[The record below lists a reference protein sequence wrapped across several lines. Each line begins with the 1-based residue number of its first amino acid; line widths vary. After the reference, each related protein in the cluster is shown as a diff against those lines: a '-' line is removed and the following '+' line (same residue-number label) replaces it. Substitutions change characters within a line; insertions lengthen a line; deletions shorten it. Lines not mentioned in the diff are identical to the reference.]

1 MVRASAAR
9 LAVIGIGAAAALA
22 LGTWIYTDV
31 QRELRTL
38 AAANLR
44 SLLDTQVGAL
54 DTWIGEKQ
62 LNVERWAKDA
72 RVIDAAIAG
81 NQVLS
86 GSAAANGTAAL
97 AACRGA
103 LSDALINA
111 IDALRQSDAAEGVN
125 LVDRSGRV
133 LAARTREYCGLMI
146 TAERLQQ
153 LEPVFDGR
161 SMFAPPMSERERL
174 DGAGNADARRRPLVW
189 FSAPVR
195 NAAGETIAALNIGK
209 FADAR
214 FSRSLV
220 AVRPGSTGEAYAFD
234 ARGRMLSESRFRAEL
249 EQRGTLKPGDSTI
262 LSVRLDG
269 PEQDDATPSLTA
281 LAAVA
286 LDRVARGDGELSGEM
301 LQAYT
306 NYVGMPVI
314 GAWRWLPQ
322 YGFGIA
328 IEVGRDEVFAPL
340 RRVEA
345 AYRLISA
352 LAVLVLLA
360 LLAATLWIQVLR
372 RQRDEARQLGNYELL
387 EQIAEG
393 GMASVWRARHR
404 LLKRPVAIKLLSL
417 RVSNDEGLARFEREV
432 RSASQLMHPN
442 TVAIFDYGR
451 SPAGELFC
459 AMELLD
465 GITVQHLVD
474 RHGAQSVARVAY
486 VMHGIAGSLSE
497 AHQRGLV
504 HRDIKPANVMLCRV
518 GTQNRAEFD
527 AVKVLD
533 FGLVKSI
540 GEPHTRDLTRAL
552 RILGTPSY
560 MAPERIEDPGSADL
574 RSDVYSLGALG
585 YFMLT
590 GRPPYQAEND
600 LALAYQVVNAPV
612 PEFDTANSLTALIS
626 NCLQKTAADRPQ
638 NTPQVIDRLE
648 QIMREFPWTAAQA
661 RIWWGEHADTEEPRA
676 ALDPMVRQ
684 T

>member
-1 MVRASAAR
+1 MVQVSASR
-9 LAVIGIGAAAALA
+9 LAVIGIGAAVAIALS
-22 LGTWIYTDV
+22 TWIYVDV
-31 QRELRTL
+31 QRELKTL

-44 SLLDTQVGAL
+44 SLLDTQAGAL
-54 DTWIGEKQ
+54 DTWIREKQ
-62 LNVERWAKDA
+62 LNVERWARDA
-72 RVIDAAIAG
+72 RVIEAASAG
-81 NQVLS
+81 NQRTTP
-86 GSAAANGTAAL
+86 AAVAGTAAI

-103 LSDALINA
+103 VSDALINA

-133 LAARTREYCGLMI
+133 LATRTREYCGLMI

-153 LEPVFDGR
+153 LKPVFDGR
-161 SMFAPPMSERERL
+161 SIFAPPMSERERL
-174 DGAGNADARRRPLVW
+174 DGADEADARRRPLVW

-195 NAAGETIAALNIGK
+195 NAAGEIIAALNIGK

-214 FSRSLV
+214 FSSSLV

-249 EQRGTLKPGDSTI
+249 EQRGALKPGDSTI
-262 LSVRLDG
+262 LSVRLDE
-269 PEQDDATPSLTA
+269 PETMETTQSLTA
-281 LAAVA
+281 LATVA
-286 LDRVARGDGELSGEM
+286 LDRVARADGELAGEV
-301 LQAYT
+301 LQPYT
-306 NYVGMPVI
+306 NYIGMPVI

-340 RRVEA
+340 RRVET
-345 AYRLISA
+345 AYRLIA
-352 LAVLVLLA
+352 VLAGLVLLA
-360 LLAATLWIQVLR
+360 LMTATLWIQVLR

-404 LLKRPVAIKLLSL
+404 LLKRPVAIKLLPL
-417 RVSNDEGLARFEREV
+417 HGSNDEGLARFEREV
-432 RSASQLMHPN
+432 RAASQLVHPN

-465 GITVQHLVD
+465 GMTVQQLVE
-474 RHGAQSVARVAY
+474 RHAAQPVARVAY
-486 VMHGIAGSLSE
+486 VLHGIAGSLSE
-497 AHQRGLV
+497 AHERGLV
-504 HRDIKPANVMLCRV
+504 HRDIKPANVMLCRR
-518 GTQNRAEFD
+518 GAEFD

-560 MAPERIEDPGSADL
+560 MAPERIEDPASADP
-574 RSDVYSLGALG
+574 RSDIYSLGALG

-600 LALAYQVVNAPV
+600 LALAYRVVNAPL
-612 PEFDTANSLTALIS
+612 PELDSVNSLTALVRS
-626 NCLQKTAADRPQ
+626 CLQKKAADRPQ
-638 NTPQVIDRLE
+638 NTSEVIDRLD
-648 QIMREFPWTAAQA
+648 QIMREFPWSAADA
-661 RIWWGEHADTEEPRA
+661 RNWWAEHADPEGPQPR
-676 ALDPMVRQ
+676 
-684 T
+684 

>member
-1 MVRASAAR
+1 MIRVSASR
-9 LAVIGIGAAAALA
+9 LAMIGVAAAAVLA
-22 LGTWIYTDV
+22 LGTWIYIDV
-31 QRELRTL
+31 QRELKAL

-44 SLLDTQVGAL
+44 SMLDTQAGAL
-54 DTWIGEKQ
+54 DTWIREKQ

-72 RVIDAAIAG
+72 RVTEAAGAG
-81 NQVLS
+81 DGSLS
-86 GSAAANGTAAL
+86 PVAAARGTSAL
-97 AACRGA
+97 AACRGGV
-103 LSDALINA
+103 SDALVNA

-133 LAARTREYCGLMI
+133 LATRRRDYCGLML
-146 TAERLQQ
+146 TPERLQQ
-153 LEPVFDGR
+153 LQPVFEGR
-161 SMFAPPMSERERL
+161 SIFVPPMSERERL
-174 DGAGNADARRRPLVW
+174 AGADKGDARRRPLVW

-214 FSRSLV
+214 FSSSLV

-234 ARGRMLSESRFRAEL
+234 ARGRMLSESRFRAAL

-262 LSVRLDG
+262 LSVRLDD
-269 PEQDDATPSLTA
+269 PEQADAAQSLTA

-286 LDRVARGDGELSGEM
+286 LDRIARVDGEFSGEV
-301 LQAYT
+301 LQPYT

-340 RRVEA
+340 RRVET
-345 AYRLISA
+345 AYRLIA
-352 LAVLVLLA
+352 GLAAMVLLG

-372 RQRDEARQLGNYELL
+372 RQRDEARQLGNYELV
-387 EQIAEG
+387 EQIAQG

-404 LLKRPVAIKLLSL
+404 LLKRPVAIKLLL
-417 RVSNDEGLARFEREV
+417 LHGSNDEGLARFEREV
-432 RSASQLMHPN
+432 RAASQLKHAN

-465 GITVQHLVD
+465 GMTVQQLVE
-474 RHGAQSVARVAY
+474 RHGAQPVARVAY

-497 AHQRGLV
+497 AHERGLV
-504 HRDIKPANVMLCRV
+504 HRDIKPANVMLCRR
-518 GTQNRAEFD
+518 GGEFD

-540 GEPHTRDLTRAL
+540 GEVHTRDLTRAL

-560 MAPERIEDPGSADL
+560 MAPERIEDPASADI
-574 RSDVYSLGALG
+574 RSDIYSLGALG

-590 GRPPYQAEND
+590 GRPPYRAESD
-600 LALAYQVVNAPV
+600 LALAYQVVNAPL
-612 PEFDTANSLTALIS
+612 PEFEPADSLTALVR
-626 NCLQKTAADRPQ
+626 NCLQKKAADRPQ
-638 NTPQVIDRLE
+638 NTSMVIDDLD
-648 QIMREFPWTAAQA
+648 QIMRECPWTAADA
-661 RIWWGEHADTEEPRA
+661 RTWWAEHANTAGQRA
-676 ALDPMVRQ
+676 ASEPVVKP

>member
-1 MVRASAAR
+1 MARVSASH
-9 LAVIGIGAAAALA
+9 LAIIGVGAAAVLA
-22 LGTWIYTDV
+22 LGTWIYIDV
-31 QRELRTL
+31 QRELKTL
-38 AAANLR
+38 AVANLR

-54 DTWIGEKQ
+54 DTWIREKQ

-72 RVIDAAIAG
+72 RVI
-81 NQVLS
+81 
-86 GSAAANGTAAL
+86 AAASDPAL
-97 AACRGA
+97 SPLGVNEAVALGACRGA
-103 LSDALINA
+103 VSDALVNG

-133 LAARTREYCGLMI
+133 LAARTRTHCGLMI
-146 TAERLQQ
+146 TPERRQQ
-153 LEPVFDGR
+153 LKPVFDGQ
-161 SMFAPPMSERERL
+161 SMFAPPMSEGEAL
-174 DGAGNADARRRPLVW
+174 DGADKAGARRPLVW

-195 NAAGETIAALNIGK
+195 NAAGEIIAALNIGK

-214 FSRSLV
+214 FSSSLV
-220 AVRPGSTGEAYAFD
+220 AARPGSTGEAYAFD

-249 EQRGTLKPGDSTI
+249 EQRGALKPGDSTI

-269 PEQDDATPSLTA
+269 PEQKDATPSLTA
-281 LAAVA
+281 LAGVA
-286 LDRVARGDGELSGEM
+286 LARVARADGELSGEV
-301 LQAYT
+301 LQPYP
-306 NYVGMPVI
+306 NYVGRPVI

-340 RRVEA
+340 RRVET
-345 AYRLISA
+345 AYRMIAA
-352 LAVLVLLA
+352 LAALVLLA
-360 LLAATLWIQVLR
+360 LLAETLWIQVLR

-451 SPAGELFC
+451 SAAGELFC

-465 GITVQHLVD
+465 GITVQQLVE
-474 RHGAQSVARVAY
+474 RHGAQPVARVAH

-497 AHQRGLV
+497 AHERGLV
-504 HRDIKPANVMLCRV
+504 HRDIKPANVMLCRR
-518 GTQNRAEFD
+518 GAEFD

-540 GEPHTRDLTRAL
+540 SEPHTRDLTRAL

-574 RSDVYSLGALG
+574 RSDIYSLGALG

-590 GRPPYQAEND
+590 GRPPYSAEND

-612 PEFDTANSLTALIS
+612 PELDAANSLAALIRT
-626 NCLQKTAADRPQ
+626 CLQKNAADRPQ
-638 NTPQVIDRLE
+638 NTQQMIDRLDE
-648 QIMREFPWTAAQA
+648 VMREFSWIAADA
-661 RIWWGEHADTEEPRA
+661 RTWWAEHADTA
-676 ALDPMVRQ
+676 AAPAEFATPAR
-684 T
+684 

>member
-1 MVRASAAR
+1 MIAVSASR
-9 LAVIGIGAAAALA
+9 LAIIGIGAAAAIA
-22 LGTWIYTDV
+22 LGTWIYIDV

-54 DTWIGEKQ
+54 DTWIREKQ

-72 RVIDAAIAG
+72 RVIEAASAM
-81 NQVLS
+81 NQLVSPL
-86 GSAAANGTAAL
+86 AAADGAAAL

-103 LSDALINA
+103 VSDTLINA

-133 LAARTREYCGLMI
+133 LATRTREYCGLTI
-146 TAERLQQ
+146 TPERVQQ
-153 LEPVFDGR
+153 LKPVFDGR

-174 DGAGNADARRRPLVW
+174 GGAVKAEARRPLVW

-195 NAAGETIAALNIGK
+195 NTAGEIIAALNIGK

-214 FSRSLV
+214 FSSSLV

-249 EQRGTLKPGDSTI
+249 EQRGAVKPGASTI

-269 PEQDDATPSLTA
+269 PDDERATQPLTA
-281 LAAVA
+281 LAALA
-286 LDRVARGDGELSGEM
+286 LDGVARTDGELSGEV
-301 LQAYT
+301 LQPYT

-314 GAWRWLPQ
+314 GAWRWLPK

-328 IEVGRDEVFAPL
+328 IEAGRDEVFAPL

-345 AYRLISA
+345 AYRLIAA
-352 LAVLVLLA
+352 LAALVLLA
-360 LLAATLWIQVLR
+360 LLGATLWIQVLR
-372 RQRDEARQLGNYELL
+372 RQRDEARQLGSYELL

-393 GMASVWRARHR
+393 GMATVWRARHR

-432 RSASQLMHPN
+432 RSASLLMHPN

-451 SPAGELFC
+451 SPAGELYC

-465 GITVQHLVD
+465 GLTVQQLVG
-474 RHGAQSVARVAY
+474 RHGSQVVARVAY

-497 AHQRGLV
+497 AHERGLV
-504 HRDIKPANVMLCRV
+504 HRDIKPANVMLCRR
-518 GTQNRAEFD
+518 GAEFD
-527 AVKVLD
+527 VVKVLD
-533 FGLVKSI
+533 FGLVKSVT
-540 GEPHTRDLTRAL
+540 EPHTRDLTRAL

-574 RSDVYSLGALG
+574 RSDIYSLGALG

-590 GRPPYQAEND
+590 GKPPYQAEND

-612 PEFDTANSLTALIS
+612 PELDADNLMARLIRK
-626 NCLQKTAADRPQ
+626 CLQKDAADRPQ
-638 NTPQVIDRLE
+638 NTQRVIDLLDDL
-648 QIMREFPWTAAQA
+648 MREWPWSAADA
-661 RIWWGEHADTEEPRA
+661 RRWWAEHAGTAESATEFEPT
-676 ALDPMVRQ
+676 VKQ

>member
-1 MVRASAAR
+1 MVRISTAR
-9 LAVIGIGAAAALA
+9 LAVIGVGAAAALA
-22 LGTWIYTDV
+22 LSTWIYIDV

-54 DTWIGEKQ
+54 DTWIREKQ
-62 LNVERWAKDA
+62 LNVERWAKDS
-72 RVIDAAIAG
+72 RVIEAAIAG
-81 NQVLS
+81 SQLAS
-86 GSAAANGTAAL
+86 PAAAANAATAL

-103 LSDALINA
+103 ASDTLISA

-125 LVDRSGRV
+125 IVDRSGRV
-133 LAARTREYCGLMI
+133 LATRTREYCGLMM
-146 TAERLQQ
+146 TPERLQQ
-153 LEPVFDGR
+153 LKPVFDGR

-174 DGAGNADARRRPLVW
+174 GGVVKTEARRPLVW

-195 NAAGETIAALNIGK
+195 NPAGETIAALNIGK

-214 FSRSLV
+214 FSSSLV

-234 ARGRMLSESRFRAEL
+234 AGGRMLTESRFRAEL
-249 EQRGTLKPGDSTI
+249 EQRGTLKSGDSAI

-269 PEQDDATPSLTA
+269 SEQEGVTRPLTA

-286 LDRVARGDGELSGEM
+286 LDRVARADGELSGEV
-301 LQAYT
+301 LQPYT

-328 IEVGRDEVFAPL
+328 VEVGRDEVFAPL
-340 RRVEA
+340 RRVET
-345 AYRLISA
+345 AYRMIAA
-352 LAVLVLLA
+352 LAALVLLA
-360 LLAATLWIQVLR
+360 LLAATVWIQILR

-451 SPAGELFC
+451 SPAGELYC

-465 GITVQHLVD
+465 GITVQQLVE
-474 RHGAQSVARVAY
+474 RHGAQPAARVAY

-497 AHQRGLV
+497 AHERGLV
-504 HRDIKPANVMLCRV
+504 HRDIKPANVMLCRR
-518 GTQNRAEFD
+518 GAEFD

-540 GEPHTRDLTRAL
+540 SEPHTRDLTRAL

-612 PEFDTANSLTALIS
+612 PELDADHSLAALIRT
-626 NCLQKTAADRPQ
+626 CLQKNAGDRPQ
-638 NTPQVIDRLE
+638 TTEQVLDQLD
-648 QIMREFPWTAAQA
+648 QIMREFSWTAADA
-661 RIWWGEHADTEEPRA
+661 RKWWAEHADPEVPLATPA
-676 ALDPMVRQ
+676 PPVRQ
-684 T
+684 V

>member
-1 MVRASAAR
+1 MIAVSASR
-9 LAVIGIGAAAALA
+9 LAIIGIGAAAAIA
-22 LGTWIYTDV
+22 LGTWIYIDV

-54 DTWIGEKQ
+54 DTWIREKQ

-72 RVIDAAIAG
+72 RVIEAASAM
-81 NQVLS
+81 NQLVS
-86 GSAAANGTAAL
+86 PPAAADGAAAL
-97 AACRGA
+97 AACRGGV
-103 LSDALINA
+103 SDTLINA

-133 LAARTREYCGLMI
+133 LATRTREYCGLTI
-146 TAERLQQ
+146 TPERVQQ
-153 LEPVFDGR
+153 LKPVFDGR

-174 DGAGNADARRRPLVW
+174 GGAVKAEARRPLVW

-195 NAAGETIAALNIGK
+195 NTAGEIIAALNIGK

-214 FSRSLV
+214 FSSSLV

-249 EQRGTLKPGDSTI
+249 EQRGAVKPGASTI

-269 PEQDDATPSLTA
+269 PDDERAPQPLTA
-281 LAAVA
+281 LAALA
-286 LDRVARGDGELSGEM
+286 LDGVARTDGELSGEV
-301 LQAYT
+301 LQPYT

-328 IEVGRDEVFAPL
+328 IEAGRDEVFAPL

-345 AYRLISA
+345 AYRLIAA
-352 LAVLVLLA
+352 LAALVLLA
-360 LLAATLWIQVLR
+360 LLGATLWIQVLR
-372 RQRDEARQLGNYELL
+372 GQRDEARQLGSYELL

-393 GMASVWRARHR
+393 GTATVWRARHR

-432 RSASQLMHPN
+432 RSASLLMHPN

-451 SPAGELFC
+451 SPAGELYC

-465 GITVQHLVD
+465 GLTVQQLVE
-474 RHGAQSVARVAY
+474 RHGSQVVARVAY

-497 AHQRGLV
+497 AHERGLV
-504 HRDIKPANVMLCRV
+504 HRDIKPANVMLCRR
-518 GTQNRAEFD
+518 GAEFD
-527 AVKVLD
+527 VVKVLD
-533 FGLVKSI
+533 FGLVKSVT
-540 GEPHTRDLTRAL
+540 EPHTRDLTRAL

-574 RSDVYSLGALG
+574 RSDIYSLGALG

-590 GRPPYQAEND
+590 GKPPYQAEND

-612 PEFDTANSLTALIS
+612 PELDADNLMARLIRE
-626 NCLQKTAADRPQ
+626 CLQKDAADRPQ
-638 NTPQVIDRLE
+638 NTQRVIDLLDDL
-648 QIMREFPWTAAQA
+648 MREWPWSAADA
-661 RIWWGEHADTEEPRA
+661 RRWWAEHAGTAESATEFEPT
-676 ALDPMVRQ
+676 VKQ

>member
-1 MVRASAAR
+1 MVRVSASR
-9 LAVIGIGAAAALA
+9 LALIGIAAAVALA
-22 LGTWIYTDV
+22 LGTWVYSGV

-54 DTWIGEKQ
+54 DTWIREKQ

-72 RVIDAAIAG
+72 RVIEAASVGKQRATP
-81 NQVLS
+81 
-86 GSAAANGTAAL
+86 AAAADGATAL
-97 AACRGA
+97 EACRGA
-103 LSDALINA
+103 VSDALISA
-111 IDALRQSDAAEGVN
+111 VDALRQSDAAEGVN

-133 LAARTREYCGLMI
+133 LATRTREYCGLMI
-146 TAERLQQ
+146 TAERLKQ
-153 LEPVFDGR
+153 LNPVFDGR

-174 DGAGNADARRRPLVW
+174 DGADKADARRRPLVW

-195 NAAGETIAALNIGK
+195 NAAGETIAALSIGK

-214 FSRSLV
+214 FSSSLV

-234 ARGRMLSESRFRAEL
+234 ARGRMLSESRFRAQL

-262 LSVRLDG
+262 LSVRLNG
-269 PEQDDATPSLTA
+269 PEQEEATQPLTA

-286 LDRVARGDGELSGEM
+286 LDRVARANGEFSGEV
-301 LQAYT
+301 LQPYT

-340 RRVEA
+340 RRVET
-345 AYRLISA
+345 AYRMVAA
-352 LAVLVLLA
+352 LAALVLLA

-451 SPAGELFC
+451 SPAGELYC

-465 GITVQHLVD
+465 GMTVQQLVE
-474 RHGAQSVARVAY
+474 RHQAQPVGRVAY
-486 VMHGIAGSLSE
+486 VMHGIASSLFE
-497 AHQRGLV
+497 AHERGLV
-504 HRDIKPANVMLCRV
+504 HRDIKPGNVMLCRV
-518 GTQNRAEFD
+518 GIQSRAEFD
-527 AVKVLD
+527 IVKVLD

-540 GEPHTRDLTRAL
+540 SEPHTRDLTRAL

-560 MAPERIEDPGSADL
+560 MAPERIQDPGSADL
-574 RSDVYSLGALG
+574 RSDIYSLGALG

-612 PEFDTANSLTALIS
+612 PELDAVNSLTALIGS
-626 NCLQKTAADRPQ
+626 CLQKEAAARPQ
-638 NTPQVIDRLE
+638 NTQQVIDRLDE
-648 QIMREFPWTAAQA
+648 IMREFSWTAADA
-661 RIWWGEHADTEEPRA
+661 RTWWGEHANSEGSPTTSGT
-676 ALDPMVRQ
+676 MVRQ